1 MALAQRQGRDVL
13 TSDQVAASV
22 NTNPVI
28 IRRCL
33 GDLRR
38 AGLVG
43 VRHGAGAGWSLAR
56 PAGEI
61 TLLEVHDAVGQE
73 PPFGLHHAEPNLGC
87 PVGRGIRPALSRVY
101 GGPARARARAGFG
114 GGPAWKAHSAAANAT
129 MIDSDNVLLLRPVPA
144 RSGFPAPAAGRPAAG
159 SVPAGPSRILVTI
172 YYRDQPFDQAFAD

>member
-1 MALAQRQGRDVL
+1 MAANSRLTVGVHALAWMALAQRQGREVL

-38 AGLVG
+38 SGLVR

-73 PPFGLHHAEPNLGC
+73 SPFGLHHAEPNLEC

-101 GGPARARARAGFG
+101 GGIDRALRREL
-114 GGPAWKAHSAAANAT
+114 AAVSVA
-129 MIDSDNVLLLRPVPA
+129 DVLRETLEA
-144 RSGFPAPAAGRPAAG
+144 S
-159 SVPAGPSRILVTI
+159 
-172 YYRDQPFDQAFAD
+172 